1 MFLAAGAAVNYT
13 IPQKIAAVRKTL
25 AESISVEFIHRPDA
39 EAKCT
44 WKSCPFQQ
52 RSFKLD
58 LWLRIQFSSFS
69 CPSSP
74 TLTAGRCMVEMS
86 FSLLSLFSTPSLHPQ
101 RWQVSTLNHSVLVS
115 DNRIPPPPH
124 PPMFFWINSTF
135 TRWTSSPCFC
145 CFKVGQFYSLSAEWR
160 SSSSSLHPSISGN
173 DTFIWICGFGHL
185 KTAITVYFI

>member
-25 AESISVEFIHRPDA
+25 AESISVEFIHRPDV

-115 DNRIPPPPH
+115 YNRIPPPSPPPAPQCFFELIPLSQDELPH
-124 PPMFFWINSTF
+124 LAFVALKWGSFLLCQLNGGRPPPRSIPPYLEMT
-135 TRWTSSPCFC
+135 
-145 CFKVGQFYSLSAEWR
+145 LSFGFVDLVIWR
-160 SSSSSLHPSISGN
+160 QQ
-173 DTFIWICGFGHL
+173 
-185 KTAITVYFI
+185 